1 MGPDSAVTENDK
13 PRFDALSLD
22 PKICSALEAL
32 GFEHPTPIQAAAIP
46 AVMEGVDVIGRARTG
61 SGKTAAFGLPLLH
74 RLRDGG
80 SHVRA
85 LLLAP
90 TRELAIQV
98 TNALRTYAKNLPV
111 QIVTIYGGA
120 PYGPQLSALRR
131 GVPIVVGTPGR
142 VIDHL
147 TRGSLD
153 LSKLETLVLDEADE
167 MLRMGFLEDVERIL
181 DATPEKRQVVLFS
194 ATMPPPIRSIAVK
207 RLNEPREIQV
217 ESKALTVDHIIQRWV
232 SVPQRF
238 KPDALLRVLAAKGGS
253 ALVFARTRAGC
264 AELADGLVRH
274 GLAADALHGDLSQ
287 QARERVLG
295 RLRSKQLRVVVATD
309 VAARGLD
316 VDHLALVVN
325 LDLPSDPEQYV
336 HRIGRTGRAGREGS
350 AVSFVTPRE
359 EGRLRRL
366 ERTLRIRIDQLDVP
380 TDAIIAERALDALKA
395 DLEALGEDDRRGVEA
410 VVDSMLE
417 GKDARDVALAAV
429 ALLARQ
435 RGLDPAKTPSDQ
447 APHWVRRRPPGRTG
461 PAGARPPR
469 QPSSGEWTTLFMP
482 VGKVRGIRPGDVVG
496 AIANELNVPSSEI
509 GRISILDNKSFIE
522 VSAGVAAKMTEN
534 HPELEIRGNSV
545 PISVARPRAQPGSRR
560 PRSFDRSPP
569 RGGPA
574 GARKGPRPQKRWSRN
589 KK

>member
-1 MGPDSAVTENDK
+1 
-13 PRFDALSLD
+13 
-22 PKICSALEAL
+22 
-32 GFEHPTPIQAAAIP
+32 
-46 AVMEGVDVIGRARTG
+46 
-61 SGKTAAFGLPLLH
+61 
-74 RLRDGG
+74 
-80 SHVRA
+80 
-85 LLLAP
+85 
-90 TRELAIQV
+90 
-98 TNALRTYAKNLPV
+98 
-111 QIVTIYGGA
+111 
-120 PYGPQLSALRR
+120 
-131 GVPIVVGTPGR
+131 
-142 VIDHL
+142 
-147 TRGSLD
+147 
-153 LSKLETLVLDEADE
+153 
-167 MLRMGFLEDVERIL
+167 
-181 DATPEKRQVVLFS
+181 
-194 ATMPPPIRSIAVK
+194 
-207 RLNEPREIQV
+207 
-217 ESKALTVDHIIQRWV
+217 
-232 SVPQRF
+232 
-238 KPDALLRVLAAKGGS
+238 
-253 ALVFARTRAGC
+253 
-264 AELADGLVRH
+264 
-274 GLAADALHGDLSQ
+274 
-287 QARERVLG
+287 
-295 RLRSKQLRVVVATD
+295 
-309 VAARGLD
+309 
-316 VDHLALVVN
+316 
-325 LDLPSDPEQYV
+325 
-336 HRIGRTGRAGREGS
+336 
-350 AVSFVTPRE
+350 
-359 EGRLRRL
+359 
-366 ERTLRIRIDQLDVP
+366 LRIRIDQLDVP

-482 VGKVRGIRPGDVVG
+482 VGKVRGIRPGNVVG
-496 AIANELNVPSSEI
+496 TIANELNVPSSEI